1 MLKIRNISKT
11 YKTGDLVQQA
21 LDNVSLDLRDNEFV
35 AILGP
40 SGSGKTTLLNI
51 IGGLDRYDEGDLII
65 NGVSTKNYKDRD
77 WDTYRNHTIG
87 FVFQSYNLIPHQS
100 VLSNVELAL
109 TIGGISRKERRQRAL
124 DALEQ
129 VGLREQAHK
138 KPNQMSGGQ
147 MQRVAIARALVNNPD
162 ILLADEPTGALDS
175 KTSIQVMELLKE
187 VAKDRLVV
195 MVTHN
200 PELAEQYANR
210 IVNLKD
216 GHIISDTNPFID
228 QNDTIDQSPKK
239 VKKAHMSY
247 LTALS
252 LSFNNLLTKK
262 GRTILTAFAGSIGII
277 GIALITSLST
287 GFQNY
292 IDKIQED
299 TLSSYPLT
307 ITSET
312 ADATSAILTMVSDRE
327 NYKSEGNFVTERQ
340 YLTTMFSVI
349 GTNDLKTLK
358 QYLDEHPQEYKD
370 DVAHINYAY
379 SIRPTIYTIDA
390 ADNLSKL
397 NPSSLMST
405 MYSSQATSFISSF
418 SMGGNSVFSEMPQ
431 NIDSYKEQYDVLMGR
446 WPERYDELLL
456 VLSEPNS
463 ISDLLVYSLGLRDTS
478 ELRTIITNVMS
489 GEESGIRNTPREYS
503 YEDLMNIDLRL
514 IEPTDVYRYNV
525 RYNVYEDMSNDDA
538 YMRDL
543 YDKSL
548 RLSIV
553 GIVCLKEGD
562 SSMALS
568 PGVCYR
574 KDLCE
579 YIIEESARTAIVS
592 KQLADKDV
600 DVFSGKRFDEVNE
613 EENEQLDFN
622 EMVSID
628 EDMIKDAFKIN
639 IDEDAFKFE
648 TVDEKAMQDIVMNS
662 AKTAA
667 DMIANTPDKT
677 MLTGMFTLVNSSF
690 LQQQVNAFD
699 AGHLEESQ
707 EVIPAEPE
715 EQTPADP
722 QTDPVTEPE
731 APTETDQAAGPDI
744 PQESEPAQDQTLTKT
759 ILKLDPEEIQ
769 KAAAAISGD
778 AYKQFAKIL
787 IANSQQYIAELGG
800 NDVTPLLDMIT
811 AEQYDSLAKGV
822 QAMFVAYY
830 EGLSQI
836 ANEGSVEYLKEEND
850 ALYTGNGGIQLRSSQ
865 LAAAQLGNQTALQ
878 NTSAVISQMINDFTV
893 MMIAGQIGAATAKM
907 MEPMTDTFS
916 KLGEMF
922 SGDIMKFD
930 TDKFSQAFKFNMD
943 QDELSRLMETMMQ
956 GTEEKSAGSNLIALG
971 YQDLEDPTSIS
982 FYFKDFE
989 SKENF
994 LSFLERYNENADEDS
1009 KVRYTDITGILM
1021 SSVKTI
1027 VDVVTYVLIAF
1038 VSISLVVSS
1047 IMIAVITLIS
1057 VLERTKEIGIL
1068 RAMGASKRNVSSI
1081 FSAET
1086 FIIGAL
1092 SGLLGVGVT
1101 LASLPLIN
1109 KIIHNV
1115 ADNRDVNAV
1124 LPKEAAIALI
1134 LISIFLT
1141 IIAGFIPSK
1150 KAAKQDPVIALR
1162 TE

>member
-65 NGVSTKNYKDRD
+65 NNVSTKNYKDRD

-124 DALEQ
+124 DALDQ
-129 VGLREQAHK
+129 VGLKEQAHK

-200 PELAEQYANR
+200 PELAQQYANR

-216 GHIISDTNPFID
+216 GHIISDTNPFVD
-228 QNDTIDQSPKK
+228 ENDTIDERPKK
-239 VKKAHMSY
+239 VRKAHMSY

-358 QYLDEHPQEYKD
+358 QYLDSHPEEYRN
-370 DVAHINYAY
+370 DVTHINYAY
-379 SIRPTIYTIDA
+379 SIRPVIYTIDA
-390 ADNLSKL
+390 ADNLAKL
-397 NPSSLMST
+397 NPSSLMSS
-405 MYSSQATSFISSF
+405 MYSSSANSFMSTMSF
-418 SMGGNSVFSEMPQ
+418 GGNSVFTEMPE
-431 NIDSYKEQYDVLMGR
+431 NIDSYKDQYDVLMGR
-446 WPERYDELLL
+446 WPERYDELIL

-478 ELRTIITNVMS
+478 ELRAIITNVMS
-489 GEESGIRNTPREYS
+489 GEEAGIRNTPREYS
-503 YEDLMNIDLRL
+503 YEDLMNIDLKL

-525 RYNVYEDMSNDDA
+525 KYNVYEDMSNDDA

-548 RLSIV
+548 ELNIV
-553 GIVCLKEGD
+553 GIVCLKED
-562 SSMALS
+562 NNSMALS
-568 PGVCYR
+568 PGIGYR
-574 KDLCE
+574 KDLCQ

-600 DVFSGKRFDEVNE
+600 DVFSGKKFDEVNE
-613 EENEQLDFN
+613 EENEKLDFN
-622 EMVSID
+622 DMVSID
-628 EDMIKDAFKIN
+628 EEMLKDAFKID

-677 MLTGMFTLVNSSF
+677 LLTGMFTLVNSSF
-690 LQQQVNAFD
+690 LQQQVNNFD
-699 AGHLEESQ
+699 ANHLEQIEETVPSDPEEKVPSDPT
-707 EVIPAEPE
+707 EVPSTDPMIEPE
-715 EQTPADP
+715 
-722 QTDPVTEPE
+722 V
-731 APTETDQAAGPDI
+731 
-744 PQESEPAQDQTLTKT
+744 PQETEVSEDQTVTKT
-759 ILKLDPEEIQ
+759 ILKLDPQEIQ
-769 KAAAAISGD
+769 KATEAITGD

-811 AEQYDSLAKGV
+811 KEQYDSLAKGV
-822 QAMFVAYY
+822 QAMFTSYY

-850 ALYTGNGGIQLRSSQ
+850 AIYTGNNGIQLRSSQ
-865 LAAAQLGNQTALQ
+865 LVTAQLGNQTALQ
-878 NTSAVISQMINDFTV
+878 NTAAVISQMINDFTV
-893 MMIAGQIGAATAKM
+893 MMIAGQIGSATAKM

-922 SGDIMKFD
+922 SDDIMKFD
-930 TDKFSQAFKFNMD
+930 TDKFAQAFQFNMD

-956 GTEEKSAGSNLIALG
+956 GTEEKSANANLISLG

-994 LSFLERYNENADEDS
+994 LSFLQRYNENADEDS

-1109 KIIHNV
+1109 RIIHDV

-1124 LPKEAAIALI
+1124 LPKEAAIALV

>member
-124 DALEQ
+124 DALER

-200 PELAEQYANR
+200 PELAQQYANR

-228 QNDTIDQSPKK
+228 QNDAIDQRPKK

-525 RYNVYEDMSNDDA
+525 RYNVYEDMSGDDA

-548 RLSIV
+548 RLNIV

-579 YIIEESARTAIVS
+579 YIIEESAGTAIVS

-628 EDMIKDAFKIN
+628 EDMIKDAFKIS

-648 TVDEKAMQDIVMNS
+648 TVDERAMQDIVMNS

-722 QTDPVTEPE
+722 QTDPATEPE
-731 APTETDQAAGPDI
+731 APTETDPAAGPET
-744 PQESEPAQDQTLTKT
+744 PQESEPAQDQALTKT

-836 ANEGSVEYLKEEND
+836 ANEGGVEYLKKEND

-1115 ADNRDVNAV
+1115 ANNRDVNAV

>member
-65 NGVSTKNYKDRD
+65 NNVSTKNYKDRD

-124 DALEQ
+124 DALDQ
-129 VGLREQAHK
+129 VGLKEQAHK

-200 PELAEQYANR
+200 PELAQQYANR

-216 GHIISDTNPFID
+216 GHIISDTNPFVD
-228 QNDTIDQSPKK
+228 ENDTIDERPKK
-239 VKKAHMSY
+239 VRKAHMSY

-292 IDKIQED
+292 IDKIQQH

-307 ITSET
+307 PTSER

-358 QYLDEHPQEYKD
+358 QYLDSHPEEYRN
-370 DVAHINYAY
+370 DVTHINYAY
-379 SIRPTIYTIDA
+379 SIRPVIYTIDA
-390 ADNLSKL
+390 ADNLAKL
-397 NPSSLMST
+397 NPSSLMSS
-405 MYSSQATSFISSF
+405 MYSSSANSFMSTMSF
-418 SMGGNSVFSEMPQ
+418 GGNSVFTEMPE
-431 NIDSYKEQYDVLMGR
+431 NIDSYKDQYDVLMGR
-446 WPERYDELLL
+446 WPERYDELIL

-489 GEESGIRNTPREYS
+489 GEEAGIRNTPREYS
-503 YEDLMNIDLRL
+503 YEDLMNIDLKL

-525 RYNVYEDMSNDDA
+525 KYNVYEDMSNDDA

-548 RLSIV
+548 KLNIV
-553 GIVCLKEGD
+553 GIVCLKED
-562 SSMALS
+562 SNSMALS
-568 PGVCYR
+568 PGIGYR
-574 KDLCE
+574 KDLCQ

-600 DVFSGKRFDEVNE
+600 DVFSGKKFDEVNE
-613 EENEQLDFN
+613 EENEKLDFN
-622 EMVSID
+622 DMVSID
-628 EDMIKDAFKIN
+628 EEMLKDAFKID

-677 MLTGMFTLVNSSF
+677 LLTGMFTLVNSSF
-690 LQQQVNAFD
+690 LQQQVNNFD
-699 AGHLEESQ
+699 ANHLEQ
-707 EVIPAEPE
+707 IE
-715 EQTPADP
+715 EGVPSDP
-722 QTDPVTEPE
+722 TEDPSTDPVIEPE
-731 APTETDQAAGPDI
+731 V
-744 PQESEPAQDQTLTKT
+744 PQETEASEDQTITKT
-759 ILKLDPEEIQ
+759 ILKLDPQEIQ
-769 KAAAAISGD
+769 KAAEAITGD

-811 AEQYDSLAKGV
+811 KEQYDSLAKGV
-822 QAMFVAYY
+822 QAMFTSYY

-850 ALYTGNGGIQLRSSQ
+850 AIYTGNNGIQLRSSQ
-865 LAAAQLGNQTALQ
+865 LVTAQLGNQTALQ
-878 NTSAVISQMINDFTV
+878 NTAAVISQMINDFTV
-893 MMIAGQIGAATAKM
+893 MMIAGQIGSATAKM

-930 TDKFSQAFKFNMD
+930 TDKFAQAFQFNMD

-956 GTEEKSAGSNLIALG
+956 GTEEKSANANLISLG

-994 LSFLERYNENADEDS
+994 LSFLQRYNENADEDS

-1109 KIIHNV
+1109 KIIHDV

-1124 LPKEAAIALI
+1124 LPKEAAVALI